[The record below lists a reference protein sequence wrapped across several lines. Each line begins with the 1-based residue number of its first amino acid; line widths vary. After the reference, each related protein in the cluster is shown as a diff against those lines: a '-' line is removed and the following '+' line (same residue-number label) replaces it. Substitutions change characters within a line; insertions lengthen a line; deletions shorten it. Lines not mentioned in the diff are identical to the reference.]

1 MKNFP
6 TPLTVVAAIIENRHG
21 QLLIS
26 ERPPS
31 KNWAG
36 YWEFPGGK
44 IEAGESHKAALLR
57 ELREE
62 LGLDLAGETL
72 SHYYHGSRGTEVI
85 LDFYHIQLRRDIAPQ
100 SLEGQRWR
108 WVSRAEISNYRFPEP
123 NTAVL
128 QKLQSDASGEEG

>member
-1 MKNFP
+1 MTAP
-6 TPLTVVAAIIENRHG
+6 IAVVAAIIENRDG
-21 QLLIS
+21 QLLIA
-26 ERPPS
+26 ERPPN

-44 IEAGESHKAALLR
+44 IEAGESHEAALLR

-62 LGLDLAGETL
+62 LGLALEGETL
-72 SHYYHGSRGTEVI
+72 THYYHGNRGAEVI
-85 LDFYHIQLRRDIAPQ
+85 LDFYHILLTRDVAPQ

-108 WVSRAEISNYRFPEP
+108 WVSRAEIANYRFPEP

-128 QKLQSDASGEEG
+128 QKLQNASIH

>member
-1 MKNFP
+1 MSAP
-6 TPLTVVAAIIENRHG
+6 IAVVAAIIENRDG
-21 QLLIS
+21 QLLIA
-26 ERPPS
+26 ERPPN

-44 IEAGESHKAALLR
+44 IEAGESHEAALLR

-62 LGLDLAGETL
+62 LGLALEGETL
-72 SHYYHGSRGTEVI
+72 THYYHGNCGAEVI
-85 LDFYHIQLRRDIAPQ
+85 LDFYHILLTRDVAPQ

-108 WVSRAEISNYRFPEP
+108 WVSRAEIANYRFPEP

-128 QKLQSDASGEEG
+128 QKLQNASIH

>member
-1 MKNFP
+1 MTVP
-6 TPLTVVAAIIENRHG
+6 IAVVAAIIENRDG
-21 QLLIS
+21 QLLIA
-26 ERPPS
+26 ERPPN

-44 IEAGESHKAALLR
+44 IEAGESHEAALIR

-62 LGLDLAGETL
+62 LGLDLAGVPFH
-72 SHYYHGSRGTEVI
+72 HYYHGMRGAKI
-85 LDFYHIQLRRDIAPQ
+85 SIDFYHCRPTSDLQPQ

-108 WVSRAEISNYRFPEP
+108 WVARADLGSYRFPEP

-128 QKLQSDASGEEG
+128 QKLMSDDNT

>member
-1 MKNFP
+1 MS
-6 TPLTVVAAIIENRHG
+6 TPVTVVAAIIENRDG
-21 QLLIS
+21 QVLIA
-26 ERPPS
+26 ERPPD

-44 IEAGESHKAALLR
+44 IEAGESREAALIR

-62 LGLDLAGETL
+62 LGLDLADVPF
-72 SHYYHGSRGTEVI
+72 SHYYHGTRGEEI
-85 LDFYHIQLRRDIAPQ
+85 SIDFYHCRPTRDLHPQ

-108 WVSRAEISNYRFPEP
+108 WVARAELGDYRFPEP

-128 QKLQSDASGEEG
+128 KKLVTGTNS